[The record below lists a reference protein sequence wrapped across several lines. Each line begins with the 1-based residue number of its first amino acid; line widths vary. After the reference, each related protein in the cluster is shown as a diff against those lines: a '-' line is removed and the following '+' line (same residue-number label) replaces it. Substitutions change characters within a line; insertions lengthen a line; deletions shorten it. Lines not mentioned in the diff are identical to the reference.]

1 MLYGDDIMEQYVVGN
16 AKVTAKGQITLPKN
30 IRDRLKVTTGDRIT
44 LICENDRVVLMN
56 SAVYAMQIMQK
67 GMVGEFGQA
76 GIKNA
81 DDIMDL
87 VKE

>member
-1 MLYGDDIMEQYVVGN
+1 
-16 AKVTAKGQITLPKN
+16 
-30 IRDRLKVTTGDRIT
+30 
-44 LICENDRVVLMN
+44 MN

-76 GIKNA
+76 GIKND